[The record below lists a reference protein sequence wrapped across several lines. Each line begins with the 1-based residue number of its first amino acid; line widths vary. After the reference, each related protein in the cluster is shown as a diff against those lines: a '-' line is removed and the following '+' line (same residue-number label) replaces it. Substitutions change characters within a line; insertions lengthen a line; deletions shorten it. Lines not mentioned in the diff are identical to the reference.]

1 MPYDRRSR
9 SFAPERFHGGR
20 LMRVTHLILVCA
32 LGVAAACGGTPPPRA
47 VILQPADGDTVGPDV
62 GVVLGAE
69 GVDVA
74 AADGQRVEG
83 RGHHHLFID
92 GDVTPADSVI
102 PAGVPGV
109 VHIGTGAGEWT
120 LTLPPGEHRII
131 AVLAYGNHVPM
142 EGVASDTVRVV
153 VR

>member
-1 MPYDRRSR
+1 MSLPQ
-9 SFAPERFHGGR
+9 F
-20 LMRVTHLILVCA
+20 ILVCGA
-32 LGVAAACGGTPPPRA
+32 IGIVAACSETPSRRA
-47 VILQPADGDTVGPDV
+47 VMLQPADGDTLDPEVR
-62 GVVLGAE
+62 VVLGAE
-69 GVDVA
+69 GLEVA

-92 GDVTPADSVI
+92 ADPTPADSVI

-120 LTLPPGEHRII
+120 LTLAPGQHRII

-142 EGVASDTVRVV
+142 EGVATDTVRVV